1 MSLIKKYSFPLLLC
15 LTAWLWLYNSSCIRR
30 DNFRT
35 NGGNIAF
42 SQDTLLFDTVF
53 TAMGTSTRS
62 IKIINK
68 EKERLKIESIRLFR
82 GNSSPYFLNV
92 NGISGKSVTDVAIEG
107 NDSLYIFASVFIDP
121 TSADNPF
128 IVEDRIVAR
137 VNGQDFTLPVLA
149 YGQNAIYVTDSVLQT
164 QTWTKNKPYVIIKNA
179 LVDEGHTLTINAGTR
194 VYVHADSRLFVQG
207 TLKVNGTKNDSVVFQ
222 GDRIDRR
229 IYFDDEDFVNGVG
242 GEWGGINLLKTS
254 YNNNINYLLLKNGGA
269 STMLG
274 QNVITDAS
282 LQVDPDTVNNGTP
295 KLTITNSTI
304 RNSGG
309 YGLLAFASSIKS
321 ENNLF
326 FACAKE
332 NVALIQ
338 GGRYDFYGCTIAGFA
353 SRINT
358 ATDKHFSMVA
368 LNFLSTGNNEYI
380 GGNLF
385 LTLRNCIVY
394 GNMEDEFFPNKVND
408 FTAQVT
414 LDHCLIRSNTSLPAW
429 VTQQNVILN
438 QDPLF
443 ENTNASNLHFNDY
456 HLKTGSPAKG
466 TGITF
471 SGMAG
476 VDMDGT
482 PRNNPPSIGCYE

>member
-15 LTAWLWLYNSSCIRR
+15 VSAWLWLYNSSCIRR
-30 DNFRT
+30 DNYRT
-35 NGGNIAF
+35 NGGRIAF

-62 IKIINK
+62 FKIVNQ
-68 EKERLKIESIRLFR
+68 EKERLKIESIRLYR
-82 GNSSPYFLNV
+82 GSTSPYFLNV
-92 NGISGKSVTDVAIEG
+92 NGISGKSVSDIAIEG
-107 NDSLYIFASVFIDP
+107 NDSLYVFASVFIDP
-121 TSADNPF
+121 TSGDNPF
-128 IVEDRIVAR
+128 IVEDRVVAR

-149 YGQNAIYVTDSVLQT
+149 YGQNAIYITDSVLQT
-164 QTWTKNKPYVIIKNA
+164 QTWTKNKPYVIIQNA
-179 LVDEGHTLTINAGTR
+179 LVEEGHTLTINAGTR

-229 IYFDDEDFVNGVG
+229 VYFDDEDFVNGVG

-254 YNNNINYLLLKNGGA
+254 YNNSINYLLLKNGGA

-274 QNVITDAS
+274 ESVITDAS
-282 LQVDPDTVNNGTP
+282 LQVDPDTVNNSTP

-326 FACAKE
+326 FASAKE

-338 GGRYDFYGCTIAGFA
+338 GGKYDFYGCTIAGYA

-358 ATDKHFSMVA
+358 ATEKHYSMVA
-368 LNFLSTGNNEYI
+368 LNFLSTGNNQYV

-385 LTLRNCIVY
+385 LTLRNCIIY
-394 GNMEDEFFPNKVND
+394 GNTEEEFFPNKVND
-408 FTAQVT
+408 FTAQITV
-414 LDHCLIRSNTSLPAW
+414 DHCLFKNKTGLPAW
-429 VTQQNVILN
+429 VTQQNVLFN

-443 ENTNASNLHFNDY
+443 ENTSANNLHANDY
-456 HLKTGSPAKG
+456 HLKTGSPARSAG
-466 TGITF
+466 ATF
-471 SGMAG
+471 SGMAPL
-476 VDMDGT
+476 DMDGT
-482 PRNNPPSIGCYE
+482 PRGNPPSIGCYE